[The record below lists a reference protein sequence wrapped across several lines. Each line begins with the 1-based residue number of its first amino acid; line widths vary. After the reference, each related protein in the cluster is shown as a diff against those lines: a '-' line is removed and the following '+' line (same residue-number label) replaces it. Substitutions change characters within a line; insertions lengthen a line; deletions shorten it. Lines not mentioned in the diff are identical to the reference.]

1 MKTFNDVIN
10 SSRVVLVEFFATW
23 CPHCRAMMPVVED
36 VKALLDGR
44 AGVFQ
49 FDIDE
54 NRELADSLGVDGIP
68 SFILYDNGKPVWTA
82 SGEMDG
88 NVIVSKIEE
97 YL

>member
-1 MKTFNDVIN
+1 MEKFNEVIN
-10 SSRVVLVEFFATW
+10 SSPVVLVEFYASW
-23 CPHCRAMMPVVED
+23 CPHCRAMMPVIED

-49 FDIDE
+49 FDIDA
-54 NRELADSLGVDGIP
+54 NRELADKLGIDGIP
-68 SFILYDNGKPVWTA
+68 AFIIYQNGKSVWTS

-88 NVIVSKIEE
+88 NTIVAKIEE